1 MSECKLYLN
10 LMPHLDQQNFIYNCL
25 ENILVEEKYAKL
37 NVLEIG
43 SHEVGPSQKIR
54 EYLKDHN
61 YIGIDLIKGPGVD
74 VVMNGEDIHK
84 FNYKFD
90 IIVSGECFEHA
101 VNWKKIFSEMIKNTT
116 DHGFI
121 ILTIA
126 SRGRIE
132 HGTSRSGSADSPGT
146 SDDYYLNLTKKH
158 FFNNFDI
165 KKIFKEYFFFYNIHS
180 HDLYFFG
187 SKKER
192 ETICKKIKDRT
203 NKENNKIPNFKNL
216 KRYILAGLLPDKMY
230 QDFHFLNKKR
240 KKMSSTK

>member
-43 SHEVGPSQKIR
+43 SHQVGPSQKIR
-54 EYLKDHN
+54 KYLKDHN

-116 DHGFI
+116 DQGFI

-165 KKIFKEYFFFYNIHS
+165 KKIFKEYFFFIIFTHMIYIF
-180 HDLYFFG
+180 LVVR
-187 SKKER
+187 KKEKLYVKKLKT
-192 ETICKKIKDRT
+192 EPIKKTIKFQT
-203 NKENNKIPNFKNL
+203 L
-216 KRYILAGLLPDKMY
+216 K
-230 QDFHFLNKKR
+230 
-240 KKMSSTK
+240 T